1 MKKKLLFMLLIILI
15 IMAVCSGCAKEE
27 EYNIPVEIYTFTD
40 VDSLDDAQKELFIRQ
55 LEYNLSASK
64 KDKSISEGE
73 YNKDTGLIL
82 FSFTDEQKESYIET
96 LENHVKSGDAGIFS
110 NGAYEVKGYS
120 DDYRKLTINISNKE
134 TLDRCMSYLRSEV
147 GGLIQLQI
155 LSGTDY
161 SETKVTVEMNYND
174 GTQDVRDY
182 TWNTVY

>member
-1 MKKKLLFMLLIILI
+1 MKKKLLLMLLTILI

-82 FSFTDEQKESYIET
+82 FSFTEEQKESYIAT

-120 DDYRKLTINISNKE
+120 DDYRKLTINISDKE
-134 TLDRCMSYLRSEV
+134 MLDRCMSYLRSEV

>member
-1 MKKKLLFMLLIILI
+1 MKKKLLIMLLTILI
-15 IMAVCSGCAKEE
+15 VMAMCSGCAKEE

-55 LEYNLSASK
+55 LEYNLSAAE

-73 YNKDTGLIL
+73 YNKDTEMIL
-82 FSFTDEQKESYIET
+82 FSFTEEQKESYIAT
-96 LENHVKSGDAGIFS
+96 LENHVKSGDAVFFS

-120 DDYRKLTINISNKE
+120 DDYRKLTINISDKE
-134 TLDRCMSYLRSEV
+134 TLDRCMSYLHSEV

-161 SETKVTVEMNYND
+161 SETKVTVEINYND